1 MEPSAFKQPANPCGS
16 KCGRQFQA
24 HILTGCENSRPHFQ
38 PLQHRTGEGRTTL
51 SRRTFCPIDRLAGYG
66 SKSILT
72 DNENTIA
79 EARICRILG
88 LTVWLHYADAVC
100 FYCCEPVRLVLLE
113 DIPYGSEEGMA

>member
-1 MEPSAFKQPANPCGS
+1 MKIAVPTFNHYNTEQEKASQHFPD
-16 KCGRQFQA
+16 A
-24 HILTGCENSRPHFQ
+24 HFVL
-38 PLQHRTGEGRTTL
+38 L
-51 SRRTFCPIDRLAGYG
+51 DRLVGYG

-88 LTVWLHYADAVC
+88 LTVWLHYADIVC